1 MSSSNGSRR
10 DGKRKVHVTDA
21 CQKTSWGYPDI
32 PVIGRICDV
41 RACEELISGVLGWPG
56 PSKHSEESAR
66 FHFPRGWKA
75 NKGWWQ
81 RVTTNNVCNDRQLY
95 LGWGHEV
102 IYFVLH
108 VRLNTESLFNETFPC
123 RAVSNWK
130 WRKSVHVSMSFHKH
144 PNTMSSSRY
153 SSTKICKS
161 KMKKLTQFNH
171 IHFYRINRSFSQWT
185 DEKQFNTMKTNV
197 KHIFRSLSYS
207 FVDIHVWFCRVML
220 LLKG

>member
-1 MSSSNGSRR
+1 MAVGETAS
-10 DGKRKVHVTDA
+10 GKSTSLMLVRKLLGGT
-21 CQKTSWGYPDI
+21 
-32 PVIGRICDV
+32 
-41 RACEELISGVLGWPG
+41 LISQSSGESVMSELVKSSFPVYWDDPAHPNTLKKVLVSTFQGG
-56 PSKHSEESAR
+56 GKQT
-66 FHFPRGWKA
+66 
-75 NKGWWQ
+75 KGGGNELPLTTFVMTVNFTLDEDMRLYILFCTWDSTQ
-81 RVTTNNVCNDRQLY
+81 R
-95 LGWGHEV
+95 
-102 IYFVLH
+102 
-108 VRLNTESLFNETFPC
+108 LFNETFPC

-153 SSTKICKS
+153 SSTKTCKS

-207 FVDIHVWFCRVML
+207 FVDIHLWFCRVML